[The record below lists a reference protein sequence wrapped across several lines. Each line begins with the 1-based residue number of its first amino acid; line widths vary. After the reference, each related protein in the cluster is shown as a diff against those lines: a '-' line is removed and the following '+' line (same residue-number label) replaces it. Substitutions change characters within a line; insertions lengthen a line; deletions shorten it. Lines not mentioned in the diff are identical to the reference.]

1 MAQASIYLNFPGNC
15 EEALTFYRS
24 IFGGDLHVMRY
35 DEMPT
40 YEDMPP
46 LPKACRNMV
55 LHASLPIMNGAL
67 VLMASDAPEEMGFHV
82 RFGNHI
88 YINLMP
94 DTRSET
100 RRLFRALSE
109 GGKVEQPLQDMFWGD
124 YYGVCTDKFGVQWMF
139 NCSEKLQAD

>member
-1 MAQASIYLNFPGNC
+1 MAQASIYLNFPGNA

-24 IFGGDLHVMRY
+24 IFGGDLRITRFN
-35 DEMPT
+35 EMTPH
-40 YEDMPP
+40 EDMPP
-46 LPKACRNMV
+46 LPETCRNMV

-67 VLMASDAPEEMGFHV
+67 VLMVSDAPEEMGFRV
-82 RFGNHI
+82 QFGNHI

>member
-15 EEALTFYRS
+15 EEALSFYRS

-35 DEMPT
+35 NEMPPH
-40 YEDMPP
+40 EGMPP
-46 LPKACRNMV
+46 LPKACQNMV

-67 VLMASDAPEEMGFHV
+67 VLMASDAPKEMGFRV
-82 RFGNHI
+82 QFGNHI

-109 GGKVEQPLQDMFWGD
+109 EGKVEQPLQDMFWGD
-124 YYGVCTDKFGVQWMF
+124 YYGACTDKFGVQWMF